1 MATKH
6 MVIDPITRIE
16 GHMRIE
22 AVIDEDTHEILDV
35 FCSSTM
41 FRGIETILQGRDPR
55 DCGLMAMRICGV
67 CTVTHFQ
74 RSIESV
80 ENAFNVVVPKN
91 ARLMRNIIQ
100 GALFMHDHLVHFYHL
115 HSLDWIDII
124 SALDADPQDAAV
136 EASKWA
142 GVAGETAW
150 SSDAQTFSDMKD
162 KLDKFVKKGRLGI
175 FGNGYWGNSSYKLTP
190 AQNLVAITHYFQALE
205 IQRDLGQMMTI
216 FGGKDPHPQSLVV
229 GGVTSIIDI
238 KDPEKRKLFKDLAIR
253 VRSFIKGAY
262 MPDMYML
269 SEMYKGEMQA
279 GVGAGLKSFL
289 VYGGFPLNDGPLY
302 DANMLF
308 PGGIVHNGD
317 LTQVTDFDP
326 AMVTEDATH
335 AWYSSTTREHPYD
348 GTTTPQYT
356 DFKSKV
362 NGVAYLDTDNK
373 YSWIKSPLY
382 NDTRVEVGP
391 LARMVV
397 GYARGDTRIKGY
409 VDNFTSRA
417 NITIDNLY
425 SSIGRTIGRA
435 LETELMA
442 DIITDWVD
450 ELGVNIDSGDFTSW
464 TKFDFASVSQDAQ
477 GYGVEEAPRGALGH
491 WIRIENGKVA
501 NYQAVVPSTWNAGP
515 RDYKGRLGAYEEALK
530 GLKLS
535 NIEEPLEIIRAVHS
549 FDPCIA
555 CAVHVIDTKGKELAS
570 YKMNPVCSV

>member
-22 AVIDEDTHEILDV
+22 AIVDETTGEVQDV

-41 FRGIETILQGRDPR
+41 FRGIETILKGRDPR

-80 ENAFNVVVPKN
+80 ENAFNITVPTN

-100 GALFMHDHLVHFYHL
+100 AALFMHDHLVHYYHL
-115 HSLDWIDII
+115 HSLDWVDVI
-124 SALDADPQDAAV
+124 SALEADPQAAAT
-136 EASKWA
+136 EAAKWA
-142 GVAGETAW
+142 NVAGETPWTA
-150 SSDAQTFSDMKD
+150 DAQTFTEMKD
-162 KLDKFVKKGRLGI
+162 RLVKFVNKGRLGI
-175 FGNGYWGNSSYKLTP
+175 FGNGYWGNPSYKLTP

-229 GGVTSIIDI
+229 GGVTSIVDI
-238 KDPEKRKLFKDLAIR
+238 KDPAKRQLFKDLALR
-253 VRSFIKGAY
+253 VRAFIKGAY

-269 SEMYKGEMQA
+269 SSMYKAEMTA
-279 GVGAGLKSFL
+279 GDGAGLKSFL

-302 DANMLF
+302 DAQMLF

-317 LTQVTDFDP
+317 LTKITDFDP
-326 AMVTEDATH
+326 DMVTEDVTH
-335 AWYSSTTREHPYD
+335 AWYAATTPEHPYV
-348 GTTTPQYT
+348 GTTTPKYT

-362 NGVAYLDTDNK
+362 NGVAYLDTANK

-391 LARMVV
+391 LARMIV
-397 GYARGDTRIKGY
+397 GYARNDTRIKGY
-409 VDNFTSRA
+409 VENFTNRA
-417 NITIDNLY
+417 GITIDNLY
-425 SSIGRTIGRA
+425 SSVGRTIGRA
-435 LETELMA
+435 LESELMA
-442 DIITDWVD
+442 DVITDWVD
-450 ELGVNIDSGDFTSW
+450 ELSTNINAGDFTSW
-464 TKFDFASVSQDAQ
+464 SKFDFATVSQNAQ
-477 GYGVEEAPRGALGH
+477 GYGVEEAPRGCLGH
-491 WIRIENGKVA
+491 WVRIENGIVA

-515 RDYKGRLGAYEEALK
+515 RDHLGRLGAYESAIK
-530 GLKLS
+530 GIKLS
-535 NIEEPLEIIRAVHS
+535 NIDEPLEILRVVHS

-555 CAVHVIDTKGKELAS
+555 CAVHVIDTKGKELAQ
-570 YKMNPVCSV
+570 YKINPVCAV